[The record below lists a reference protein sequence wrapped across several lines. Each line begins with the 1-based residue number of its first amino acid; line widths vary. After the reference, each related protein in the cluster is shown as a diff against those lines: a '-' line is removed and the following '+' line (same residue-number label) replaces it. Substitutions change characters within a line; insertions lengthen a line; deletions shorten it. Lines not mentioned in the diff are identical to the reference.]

1 MHPLDPSKPSTP
13 LSAGPSAGQSATG
26 PKEGDAKAIAKDFEA
41 TFLQQAVG
49 EMMKTVKMGGLD
61 GGHGEEMWKSFL
73 ARGIADE
80 IAASGRTGIA
90 QSVERMIRAY
100 GSNGGEHG

>member
-1 MHPLDPSKPSTP
+1 MNPLGPSKPF
-13 LSAGPSAGQSATG
+13 LSAASLKAPAASGTKTQ
-26 PKEGDAKAIAKDFEA
+26 DAKEIAKNFEA

-61 GGHGEEMWKSFL
+61 GGHAEEMWKSFL

-90 QSVERMIRAY
+90 QSVERMIGAY
-100 GSNGGEHG
+100 TSNGEDHG